1 MENQVL
7 SVKNLRKVFYTK
19 KFLRKKKE
27 DFIAVDNI
35 SFNLARGEILG
46 FLGPNGSG
54 KTTTIQML
62 LGLMTPTSGTIK
74 YFGKD
79 FSKDQKEILKKVTFA
94 SSYVQL
100 PGSLTVYEN
109 LDIFGRLYDV
119 PDIELKERINY
130 FLKAFGIWDL
140 RNKST
145 GVLSAGQMALVM
157 LTKAFLPKPEIVLLD
172 EPTAALDP
180 EVALDV
186 RKFILNQQAEHKIS
200 ILLTSHNM
208 AEVSEACDRIIVIRD
223 GKLIADSDPDDLTK
237 TVSISH
243 LRLVVDKNIN
253 EIENH
258 IKKFNLVYRVKNHT
272 FEIDID
278 EHKIPI
284 LLNGL
289 ALAGLDYIGIS
300 IDKPSLEDYFLSIS
314 KKNQ

>member
-1 MENQVL
+1 MEKPVL

-19 KFLRKKKE
+19 KFLRKKEE
-27 DFIAVDNI
+27 DFVAVDNI
-35 SFNLARGEILG
+35 SFNLNKGEILG

-62 LGLMTPTSGTIK
+62 LGLMTPTSGKIE
-74 YFGKD
+74 YFGEN
-79 FSKDQKEILKKVTFA
+79 FLSEQKEILKKVTFA

-109 LDIFGRLYDV
+109 LDIFGRLYDI
-119 PDIELKERINY
+119 PTLELKERITY
-130 FLKAFGIWDL
+130 FLKAFGIWEL

-157 LTKAFLPKPEIVLLD
+157 LTKAFLPNPQIVLLD

-180 EVALDV
+180 EVALEV

-208 AEVSEACDRIIVIRD
+208 AEVSDACDRILVLKE
-223 GKLIADSDPDDLTK
+223 GKLIADSEPDLLTK

-243 LRLVVDKNIN
+243 LRLVVDDKIV
-253 EIENH
+253 EIENF
-258 IKKFNLVYRVKNHT
+258 IRKFNVVYRVKGKS

-278 EHKIPI
+278 EHMIPA
-284 LLNGL
+284 LLHGL
-289 ALAGLDYIGIS
+289 ALAGLNYIGIS

-314 KKNQ
+314 KKS